1 MPHQTSNKSPS
12 PPGRGLGVRV
22 RPKPELSANS
32 YPHPAL
38 WATFSRGEKGKSRKV
53 SPSPTGRGEK

>member
-12 PPGRGLGVRV
+12 PPGKGMSV
-22 RPKPELSANS
+22 RPKPELHASS

-38 WATFSRGEKGKSRKV
+38 RATFSRGEKGKFRKV
-53 SPSPTGRGEK
+53 IPAPAGKGEK